1 MKMSMCVVMVVAAA
15 MGAPQR
21 DVQVLKLATGEVL
34 AFPFPRGI
42 PVPAES
48 AWAVCNGAGPSFTQE
63 GEGIRLGWAVG
74 LAPKSKK
81 FRDVVNVK
89 LQEVSGTEAVT
100 LFTGPA
106 KVEKD
111 SLMIIAKGE
120 IVSRSTYP
128 WLYSPDR
135 TVLVIR
141 VELER
146 PGEKD
151 VLLQPV
157 LIGPDVKKK
166 LQDAG
171 YLR

>member
-1 MKMSMCVVMVVAAA
+1 MKTSMCVVMVVAA
-15 MGAPQR
+15 MVAPQR

-34 AFPFPRGI
+34 AFPFPHGI

-48 AWAVCNGAGPSFTQE
+48 AWAVCRGAGPSFTQE
-63 GEGIRLGWAVG
+63 AEGIRLGWAVG
-74 LAPKSKK
+74 LGPKSRK
-81 FRDVVNVK
+81 FRDVVSVK
-89 LQEVSGTEAVT
+89 LQEVSGSEAVT

-106 KVEKD
+106 KVDKD

-120 IVSRSTYP
+120 IVSRSTYS
-128 WLYSPDR
+128 WLYSDDR

-151 VLLQPV
+151 VLNQPV

-166 LQDAG
+166 LRDVG